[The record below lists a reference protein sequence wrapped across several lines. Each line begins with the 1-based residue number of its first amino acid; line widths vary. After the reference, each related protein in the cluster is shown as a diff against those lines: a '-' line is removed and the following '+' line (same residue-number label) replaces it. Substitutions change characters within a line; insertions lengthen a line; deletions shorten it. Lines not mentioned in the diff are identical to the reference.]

1 MDTIGSFISS
11 SLLEDQR
18 EEEWNFG
25 SSYVCPKQIMYEN
38 HGIKTKISTS
48 FYTRYRRSVSNAIRK
63 VIHQT
68 WARQGLLWGD
78 WRCEDMGCGVTYQ
91 NCRLEGG
98 VCIRCG
104 SPTHYREKKL
114 SDGAGFSGRCDA
126 VVFAPSLDGYLI
138 FKLKSRNTNI
148 ILKTD
153 KPYPSD
159 IQQVSAMATLLTRQ
173 KWLRVVGRVV
183 LWVGTPKPKPFKY
196 WYYPDTGEDIFEEQ
210 LKRKQDVDKS
220 IAEGKDV
227 QGICK
232 AAIDAPPSCPFKDR
246 CFEGEKV

>member
-1 MDTIGSFISS
+1 MDTIESFISS
-11 SLLEDQR
+11 SLLGNEIEEDL
-18 EEEWNFG
+18 NLG
-25 SSYVCPKQIMYEN
+25 SSYTCQRQSMYESL
-38 HGIKTKISTS
+38 GIKTKISTS
-48 FYTRYRRSVSNAIRK
+48 FYTRYRRSVSTAIRK
-63 VIHQT
+63 VIYQT

-98 VCIRCG
+98 ICIRCG
-104 SPTHYREKKL
+104 SPAYYREKTL
-114 SDGAGFSGRCDA
+114 SDGGFSGRCDA

-148 ILKTD
+148 ILKTK

-159 IQQVSAMATLLTRQ
+159 LHQVSAMATLLTRQ
-173 KWLRVVGRVV
+173 KWLRIVGRVV
-183 LWVGTPKPKPFKY
+183 LWVGTPKPRPYKH
-196 WYYPDTGEDIFEEQ
+196 WYYPGIGEDIFEEQ
-210 LKRKQDVDKS
+210 LKLKRVVDKS

-246 CFEGEKV
+246 CFGGKAL